1 MPHSPS
7 ADLPGA
13 KLGQTQNPSAALRA
27 AERLDALRRTGLL
40 DSPLNPAFDR
50 LTRLT
55 CRLVGAP
62 AALVTLMDTGRQFL
76 LSQHGLEPP
85 WSGVREIPAEYVF
98 CRHAVAARAPVVVVD
113 ARMDPVSREDPA
125 IAELGVVA
133 YAGAPLLTEDGVAL
147 GSLSVIEY
155 EPRRWTTEELA
166 SLQDLAAIAT
176 TEINARL
183 AAAAGGRGLISG
195 MDPRL
200 AYGAL
205 PVMLWTAGPDYGCD
219 YFNDRW
225 LQFTGRTLEQ
235 ELGWGWAERLHP
247 EDRDPAKA
255 AYLEAFDARTPFSIE
270 YRYQRFDGA
279 WRWLLDTAVPRFGA
293 DGDFLGYVGCCAD
306 VTDRRSLEHR
316 LQQVERTEAIVQLAG
331 GIAHDYNNLLTGII
345 GHVTL
350 LLEDDTLSPEAREDL
365 DQIQQSADRA
375 ATLTRQLLAYSRR
388 QVLAPRIL
396 DLNQLVA
403 GTVSAIRR
411 IVGNR
416 VQVIQN
422 LDPRLDS
429 VLADPG
435 QMEQIL
441 LQLSANARESM
452 ADGGRLELQT
462 GVVEIDEETAQRL
475 PGLEPGS
482 YVTLSVSDTGRGMD
496 ETTLERIFDP
506 FFSTKSPSQGAGLGL
521 PAVYGIV
528 KQSGGY
534 IDVGSAPGEGTTF
547 TVYLPRLESVI
558 SERGAEPARLS
569 GTETVLVVEDETQVR
584 ELARRVLERSGYTVI
599 TAVDAESAIALSDR
613 HAGHIH
619 LLVTDM
625 ALPRVSGRELAA
637 RLGIHRPAIKVL
649 YVSGT
654 SDGAIARHRMLE
666 PGTEFLEKPFSLE
679 RLLRKVRQVL
689 GAPEVG
695 RSA

>member
-1 MPHSPS
+1 MI
-7 ADLPGA
+7 
-13 KLGQTQNPSAALRA
+13 
-27 AERLDALRRTGLL
+27 
-40 DSPLNPAFDR
+40 
-50 LTRLT
+50 
-55 CRLVGAP
+55 
-62 AALVTLMDTGRQFL
+62 
-76 LSQHGLEPP
+76 EPDFR
-85 WSGVREIPAEYVF
+85 W
-98 CRHAVAARAPVVVVD
+98 
-113 ARMDPVSREDPA
+113 
-125 IAELGVVA
+125 A
-133 YAGAPLLTEDGVAL
+133 YSD
-147 GSLSVIEY
+147 
-155 EPRRWTTEELA
+155 
-166 SLQDLAAIAT
+166 
-176 TEINARL
+176 
-183 AAAAGGRGLISG
+183 
-195 MDPRL
+195 
-200 AYGAL
+200 L
-205 PVMLWTAGPDYGCD
+205 PVMLWTAGTDRGCD

-225 LQFTGRTLEQ
+225 LQFTGRTLDQ

-247 EDRDPAKA
+247 DDRESATT
-255 AYLEAFDARTPFSIE
+255 AYVEAFDARAPFSIE

-279 WRWLLDTAVPRFGA
+279 WRWLLNTAAPRFGA
-293 DGDFLGYVGCCAD
+293 DGTFLGYVGCCTD
-306 VTDRRSLEHR
+306 VTERRHLEHR

-331 GIAHDYNNLLTGII
+331 GIAHDFNNLLTGII

-350 LLEDDTLSPEAREDL
+350 LLEDPTLSPEARGDL
-365 DQIQQSADRA
+365 DQIQRSANRA
-375 ATLTRQLLAYSRR
+375 ASLTRQLLAYNRR

-403 GTVSAIRR
+403 GTISAIRR
-411 IVGNR
+411 VAGNR
-416 VQVIQN
+416 VQVIQS

-441 LQLSANARESM
+441 LELSAHARDSM
-452 ADGGRLELQT
+452 PDGGRLELHTEQR
-462 GVVEIDEETAQRL
+462 EIDAKAAARL
-475 PGLEPGS
+475 PGLEPGP
-482 YVTLSVSDTGRGMD
+482 YVTLSVSDTGQGMD
-496 ETTLERIFDP
+496 APTLERIFDP
-506 FFSTKSPSQGAGLGL
+506 FFPRQSRYGGVLGL
-521 PAVYGIV
+521 ASVYGIV

-534 IDVGSAPGEGTTF
+534 IDVRSAPGQGTTF
-547 TVYLPRLESVI
+547 TVFFPPLESV
-558 SERGAEPARLS
+558 SPDREVDPALLS
-569 GTETVLVVEDETQVR
+569 GSETVLVVEDEAQVR

-689 GAPEVG
+689 GPPEGG
-695 RSA
+695 R